1 MGCTYRCTSECTNEC
16 ANECVNGCTNEKTTR
31 ATPVVASTAMS
42 TMSVLATLMT
52 LMVWLTLA
60 VFSIVSTASDTALG
74 QSAHAQGAPTGITP
88 AGITSAG
95 ITSAGITSA
104 GITPAGVTPASVA
117 PAQTSALPTSPATAR
132 ITMITPPDRVFYP
145 GEEIKLRVVFS
156 LDRAVQFENPAIY
169 YQVSDLESGEV
180 VATGVAPFNR
190 TLATAGWVE
199 LRPEIP
205 RDSKLRWYRAAL
217 TFVDGE
223 REIPIRVP
231 GLEGARQGM
240 FGGSRE
246 VALEVTLEVALEEAL
261 EGDGAFAEALEGT
274 HQGARERAFQGSLE
288 GTRRSALQSAVEGTV
303 EVAAEGAAEG
313 AVEGAAE
320 GATEGAHDGASEA
333 AIVDLHHSPSGD
345 GAPRAA
351 VSFGVLP
358 ETPDY
363 DEWSVKGVEPVVPSR
378 KVMAFYYP
386 WYGNPLVSRR
396 WVHWPEGGHNPDT
409 VDAAGLPDI
418 GAAHHPALGPYDSH
432 DPRVIQQHLEWA
444 EAAGID
450 VLIASWWGQGEFSDQ
465 ALARLLDAAAETSVR
480 ISVYYEAVPGS
491 SENGALADFRYLLS
505 KYGEHPGFFKHEGE
519 PVIFVYGRAL
529 GQLPYDVWQRVLET
543 IKSEYNVKLIADS
556 LDARWAEL
564 FDGLHMYNPVGP
576 LVGGSDMRRIY
587 ESLVW
592 AAASQGKVSS
602 VTVIPG
608 YDDSNIGRTSV
619 IVAPRRDGALYDELW
634 GLALESRPDWVIIT
648 SFNEWHEGSEIEPSV
663 EHGDHYLRSTAEWAA
678 RYKQASER
686 TLWVER
692 SSMPVVV
699 VPGKEYPV
707 SISVVRLGDGGP
719 VDVHWEL
726 PEGWAVSGVEAG
738 SVSQA
743 ESKPESK
750 SQPHS
755 ESRPETQP
763 VSQSQ
768 SQPELE
774 SRLIQARLIVPDDAA
789 YGEYDLQVTLS
800 WRGFDL
806 KRPETVTVVDAADVP
821 FDGVGVWTE
830 LGAENRAFGLVQRDH
845 PDGMTAPVTVDGI
858 EARRTAPGVT
868 DAKYIYFDVADGFI
882 FDASGVEVE
891 IGIEY
896 LDERPGTFRLHYDST
911 NPMGGPFAGAYTD
924 GPVVT
929 MRGTGEWQTA
939 VIRVP
944 DARFANRQNGAT
956 DFRFAVGT
964 NDLTFRRVWVRV
976 LDGSGE

>member
-1 MGCTYRCTSECTNEC
+1 MGCTYRHTNDSYTNHRYTNEQ
-16 ANECVNGCTNEKTTR
+16 TTR
-31 ATPVVASTAMS
+31 TTSAVASTAMS

-52 LMVWLTLA
+52 LMVWMTLA
-60 VFSIVSTASDTALG
+60 VFSIVSTASDSALL
-74 QSAHAQGAPTGITP
+74 QSAHAQGAP
-88 AGITSAG
+88 
-95 ITSAGITSA
+95 
-104 GITPAGVTPASVA
+104 AGVTPA
-117 PAQTSALPTSPATAR
+117 QTAALQITPPATAR
-132 ITMITPPDRVFYP
+132 ITTITPPDRVFYP
-145 GEEIKLRVVFS
+145 GEEIKLRVVFT
-156 LDRAVQFENPAIY
+156 LDRAVQLENPEVHY
-169 YQVSDLESGEV
+169 EVSDLESGEV
-180 VATGVAPFNR
+180 VATGVAPFNK

-205 RDSKLRWYRAAL
+205 RDSNLRWYRATL

-231 GLEGARQGM
+231 GLEGAPQGM
-240 FGGSRE
+240 LEGARE
-246 VALEVTLEVALEEAL
+246 VALGVTFEVALEAAL
-261 EGDGAFAEALEGT
+261 EGAIEEAIE
-274 HQGARERAFQGSLE
+274 GARERALDETHEGEREWARLEVIGGSRH
-288 GTRRSALQSAVEGTV
+288 GPTGDSAT
-303 EVAAEGAAEG
+303 
-313 AVEGAAE
+313 
-320 GATEGAHDGASEA
+320 
-333 AIVDLHHSPSGD
+333 
-345 GAPRAA
+345 RAA

-363 DEWSVKGVEPVVPSR
+363 AEWSVKGVESVVPSR

-409 VDAAGLPDI
+409 VDAAGLPNL

-432 DPRVIQQHLEWA
+432 DPRVIKQHLEWA

-529 GQLPYDVWQRVLET
+529 GQLPYDIWQRVLET
-543 IKSEYNVKLIADS
+543 IKSEYKVKFIADS

-699 VPGKEYPV
+699 VPGKQYPV

-738 SVSQA
+738 S
-743 ESKPESK
+743 EPEPESE
-750 SQPHS
+750 S
-755 ESRPETQP
+755 ESNF
-763 VSQSQ
+763 
-768 SQPELE
+768 
-774 SRLIQARLIVPDDAA
+774 IQARLIVPDDAA

-964 NDLTFRRVWVRV
+964 IDLTFRRVWVRV